1 MTDSERKIL
10 TEQRNYRAE
19 LNEFRKKLKEKIEN
33 SNQVFITTHINS
45 DIDAISSA
53 IGISLIANK
62 LKKKSYIIMDD
73 KLETINTGVLTIID
87 ATSND
92 FERISSLMIDE
103 IKTDNDLLIVT
114 DTNNIELVSCKEY
127 INHFKSIA
135 IIDHHDQN
143 SKTIPSL
150 TKFIKPQ
157 TSSTCEIVTTLLE
170 DFRIDYDSDIAT
182 YLLAGIYLDTKGLR
196 SETTSGNTF
205 SIVGK
210 LKDKG
215 ANTKFSDELQDETF
229 ETKLK
234 VNDLIRLTN
243 NYSYRFAIC
252 CGKNEEIFSQEM
264 LAKAADELQGFN
276 NDMSCAIGRLNE
288 NTVSISSRSNG
299 KINVREIMEIFGG
312 GGSLYRGAAQ
322 ITDDTTTEEVQ
333 KKLVKILKPNFYI
346 SEQELKNE

>member
-10 TEQRNYRAE
+10 TEQRNYRIE
-19 LNEFRKKLKEKIEN
+19 LAGFRKKLKEKIET
-33 SNQVFITTHINS
+33 SNQVYVTTHINS

-62 LKKKSYIIMDD
+62 LNKKSYIIMDD

-92 FERISSLMIDE
+92 FERITSPMIDE
-103 IKTDNDLLIVT
+103 IKTDNDLLIVS
-114 DTNNIELVSCKEY
+114 DTNNIELVSCKDY
-127 INHFKSIA
+127 IDHFKSIA

-143 SKTIPSL
+143 SKTIQTL

-157 TSSTCEIVTTLLE
+157 ISSTCEIVTTLLE
-170 DFRIDYDSDIAT
+170 DFRIDYGSDIAT

-205 SIVGK
+205 NIVGR

-215 ANTKFSDELQDETF
+215 ADIKFADELQDETL

-234 VNDLIRLTN
+234 VNDIIRTTKIHKW
-243 NYSYRFAIC
+243 SIAIC
-252 CGKNEEIFSQEM
+252 CGSNELLVSQEI
-264 LAKAADELQGFN
+264 LAKAADELQDLN
-276 NDMSCAIGRLNE
+276 NDLSCAIGRLNE
-288 NTVSISSRSNG
+288 NTISISSRSNG
-299 KINVREIMEIFGG
+299 KINVRKIMEIFGG

-322 ITDDTTTEEVQ
+322 IIDNTTTEEVE
-333 KKLVKILKPNFYI
+333 KKLIKVLKPNFYI

>member
-10 TEQRNYRAE
+10 TEAKNYRIE
-19 LNEFRKKLKEKIEN
+19 LNEFKKKLKEKIEN

-62 LKKKSYIIMDD
+62 LNKKSYIIMDD

-92 FERISSLMIDE
+92 FERISSSMIDE
-103 IKTDNDLLIVT
+103 IKTNNDLLIVT
-114 DTNNIELVSCKEY
+114 DTNSIELISCKDY

-143 SKTIPSL
+143 SKTIPTL

-157 TSSTCEIVTTLLE
+157 ISSTCEIVTTLLD
-170 DFRIDYDSDIAT
+170 DFKIDYEEDIAT

-196 SETTSGNTF
+196 SDTTSGNTF

-215 ANTKFSDELQDETF
+215 ANTKFADFLQDETL

-234 VNDLIRLTN
+234 VNDIIRTTKIHKW
-243 NYSYRFAIC
+243 SIAIC
-252 CGKNEEIFSQEM
+252 CGSNELLVSPEI
-264 LAKAADELQGFN
+264 LAKAADELQDLD
-276 NDMSCAIGRLNE
+276 NDLSCAIGRLNE
-288 NTVSISSRSNG
+288 NTISISSRSNG
-299 KINVREIMEIFGG
+299 KINVRKIMEIFGG
-312 GGSLYRGAAQ
+312 GGSLCRGAAQ
-322 ITDDTTTEEVQ
+322 ISDNTTTEEIE
-333 KKLVKILKPNFYI
+333 KKLIKILKPNFYI

>member
-10 TEQRNYRAE
+10 TEAKNYRIE
-19 LNEFRKKLKEKIEN
+19 LNEFKKKLKEKIEN

-62 LKKKSYIIMDD
+62 LNKKSYIIMDD

-92 FERISSLMIDE
+92 FERISSSMIDE
-103 IKTDNDLLIVT
+103 IKTNNDLLIVT
-114 DTNNIELVSCKEY
+114 DTNSIELISCKDY

-143 SKTIPSL
+143 SKTIPTL

-157 TSSTCEIVTTLLE
+157 ISSTCEIVTTLLD
-170 DFRIDYDSDIAT
+170 DFKIDYEEDIAT

-196 SETTSGNTF
+196 SDTTSGNTF

-215 ANTKFSDELQDETF
+215 ANTKFADFLQDETL

-234 VNDLIRLTN
+234 VNDIIRTTKIHKW
-243 NYSYRFAIC
+243 SIAIC
-252 CGKNEEIFSQEM
+252 CGSNELLVSPEI
-264 LAKAADELQGFN
+264 LAKAADELQDLD
-276 NDMSCAIGRLNE
+276 NDLSCAIGRLNE
-288 NTVSISSRSNG
+288 NTISISSRSNG
-299 KINVREIMEIFGG
+299 KINVRKIMEIFGG

-322 ITDDTTTEEVQ
+322 ISDNTTTEEIE
-333 KKLVKILKPNFYI
+333 KKLIKILKPNFYI

>member
-215 ANTKFSDELQDETF
+215 ANTKFADELQDETL

-234 VNDLIRLTN
+234 VNDIIRTTKIHKW
-243 NYSYRFAIC
+243 SIAIC
-252 CGKNEEIFSQEM
+252 CGNNELLVSQEI
-264 LAKAADELQGFN
+264 LAKAADELQDLD
-276 NDMSCAIGRLNE
+276 NDLSCAIGRLDE
-288 NTVSISSRSNG
+288 KTISISARSNG
-299 KINVREIMEIFGG
+299 KINVRKIMEIFGG
-312 GGSLYRGAAQ
+312 GGSSYRGAAQ
-322 ITDDTTTEEVQ
+322 IKENVATEEIE
-333 KKLVKILKPNFYI
+333 KKLIKVLRPNFYI

>member
-215 ANTKFSDELQDETF
+215 ANTKFADELQDETL

-234 VNDLIRLTN
+234 VNEIIRTTKIHKW
-243 NYSYRFAIC
+243 SIAIC
-252 CGKNEEIFSQEM
+252 CGNNELLVSQEI
-264 LAKAADELQGFN
+264 LAKAADELQDLD
-276 NDMSCAIGRLNE
+276 NDLSCAIGRLDE
-288 NTVSISSRSNG
+288 KTISISARSNG
-299 KINVREIMEIFGG
+299 KINVRKIMEIFGG
-312 GGSLYRGAAQ
+312 GGSSYRGAAK
-322 ITDDTTTEEVQ
+322 IKENVATEEIE
-333 KKLVKILKPNFYI
+333 KKLIKVLRPNFYI